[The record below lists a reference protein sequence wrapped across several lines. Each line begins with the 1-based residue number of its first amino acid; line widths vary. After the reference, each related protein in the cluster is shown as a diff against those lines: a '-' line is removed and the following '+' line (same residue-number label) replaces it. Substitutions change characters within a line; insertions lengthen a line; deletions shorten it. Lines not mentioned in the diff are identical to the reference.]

1 MKRSAYLFLFGIMV
15 SYLASSC
22 QHEPII
28 DDNTGG
34 NGGTNPTDTTDTIII
49 ITEIGCD
56 PDTVYFQNDILPIIQ
71 SNCAYS
77 GCHGDGSAQDGVDLT
92 NYFSIISTAD
102 VEAFDLDGSDLYEV
116 ITETDPDKVMPPPP
130 NNTLNADQITL
141 IATWIMQGALNNSC
155 EECDTTSVT
164 YANVVSPIIQNN
176 CQGCH
181 SGSFP
186 SGGISLTNHAE
197 IQAYA
202 LSGALEGVINH
213 DPGYVAMPYNQP
225 QLPDCQLDQI
235 RIWVAEGAL
244 DN

>member
-1 MKRSAYLFLFGIMV
+1 MKRAFYLFMTGILLSILV
-15 SYLASSC
+15 SSC

-28 DDNTGG
+28 DEPTGS
-34 NGGTNPTDTTDTIII
+34 GGTDNPVDTTDTIII
-49 ITEIGCD
+49 ITELGCD

-71 SNCAYS
+71 SNCAFS

-92 NYFSIISTAD
+92 TYASIISTAG
-102 VEAFDLDGSDLYEV
+102 VEPFDLDGSDLYEV
-116 ITETDPDKVMPPPP
+116 ITETDPDKIMPPPP
-130 NNTLNADQITL
+130 NNSLNADQITL

-155 EECDTTSVT
+155 EECDTTAVT
-164 YANVVSPIIQNN
+164 YSDVISPIIQNN

-186 SGGISLTNHAE
+186 SGGITLTNHAE

-202 LSGALEGVINH
+202 LTGALEGVVNH
-213 DPGYVAMPYNQP
+213 ESGYVAMPYNQP
-225 QLPDCQLDQI
+225 QLPSCQLDQI
-235 RIWVAEGAL
+235 RIWVEEGAL